1 MGKRPRI
8 KIHSLSPSP
17 SPLFLSVHKSS
28 STVPGKHSYS
38 VRFTPSPHLYLE
50 PKTKQT
56 SLNQKVSAQKKK
68 KVSAH
73 VKILTKTQNFISN
86 PISSLPPPLSC
97 EPHLSE
103 SYDQNAK
110 VEVGLMCHP
119 RQLHV
124 PRAPKVH
131 SLYMASNSLDLE
143 NTRSCTVT

>member
-38 VRFTPSPHLYLE
+38 VRFTPSSHLYLE

-56 SLNQKVSAQKKK
+56 SLNQKVF
-68 KVSAH
+68 AH

-86 PISSLPPPLSC
+86 PISSLPPPLNC

-110 VEVGLMCHP
+110 VGVGLMCHP